1 MPTPSDQEPDD
12 LALIEAVRAGG
23 RDAMGLLLTRYQSR
37 VYGLCYRMVG
47 HRERA
52 ADLAQDCLV
61 KVIQNLD
68 KFDGRAQFG
77 TWVYRI
83 AANVCISHLRAEK
96 LRRHASLEAP
106 AGGRAARA
114 EGDETRMGAH
124 LEQRREP
131 GAGPRVQATE
141 DRSRLLDALATLDG
155 EQRAILVLRDSRG
168 LDYDQIAEVLGVPTG
183 TVKSRLFRAR
193 AALRAAIEKSDEEG

>member
-1 MPTPSDQEPDD
+1 MPTDPEPDD
-12 LALIEAVRAGG
+12 LALIGAVRVGD
-23 RDAMGLLLTRYQSR
+23 RDALGTLLSRYQSK
-37 VYGLCYRMVG
+37 VYGLCYRIVG

-52 ADLAQDCLV
+52 ADLAQDSLV

-68 KFDGRAQFG
+68 RFDGRAQFG

-83 AANVCISHLRAEK
+83 ATNVCISHLRAQK
-96 LRRHASLEAP
+96 LRKHASLEAP
-106 AGGRAARA
+106 ARSTRDT
-114 EGDETRMGAH
+114 DETRMGAN

-131 GAGPRVQATE
+131 AVAPRVQAAE
-141 DRSRLLDALATLDG
+141 DRSRLFDALATLDG

-193 AALRAAIEKSDEEG
+193 AALRAAVEKDRDPDDD